1 MYSHGRV
8 LSVVTSAGTA
18 AAVTTMPDTGMES
31 TVQIAVA
38 AAAGLLVWAGIYIAQ
53 SMFSRH

>member
-8 LSVVTSAGTA
+8 LSVATSATTVTA
-18 AAVTTMPDTGMES
+18 VAAMPNTGMES

-53 SMFSRH
+53 SMFGKH